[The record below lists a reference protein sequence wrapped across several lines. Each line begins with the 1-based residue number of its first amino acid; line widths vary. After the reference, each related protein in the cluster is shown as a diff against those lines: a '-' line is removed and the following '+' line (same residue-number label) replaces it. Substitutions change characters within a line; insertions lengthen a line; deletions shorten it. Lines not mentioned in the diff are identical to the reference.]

1 MKNVKLFEAFL
12 MGSQMEFKPEDISK
26 PGDTVFCWNFE
37 DGWEVALL
45 DDKYSKKMYNYLES
59 SLMKGKLVT
68 EEIEYSSNPGIA
80 FVTAGIP
87 YDLSVNFVNSDFDF
101 SNISYLINSGEV
113 KDNPNEDTVDS
124 SCILTLKKNHI
135 IAYSW
140 RGHDSTVIPI
150 RTYLE
155 NNLTV

>member
-1 MKNVKLFEAFL
+1 MKHVKLFEDFS
-12 MGSQMEFKPEDISK
+12 MGSQMKFKPEDISK

-45 DDKYSKKMYNYLES
+45 DDEYAEKMYNHLKS
-59 SLMKGKLVT
+59 SLMKGILVT
-68 EEIEYSSNPGIA
+68 EEIEYSSKPGIA

-87 YDLSVNFVNSDFDF
+87 YDLSVNFVGPDFDA
-101 SNISYLINSGEV
+101 SDISYLISSGGVE
-113 KDNPNEDTVDS
+113 DNPNEDAVDS
-124 SCILTLKKNHI
+124 SCILTLKKNHV

-150 RTYLE
+150 GTYL
-155 NNLTV
+155 N